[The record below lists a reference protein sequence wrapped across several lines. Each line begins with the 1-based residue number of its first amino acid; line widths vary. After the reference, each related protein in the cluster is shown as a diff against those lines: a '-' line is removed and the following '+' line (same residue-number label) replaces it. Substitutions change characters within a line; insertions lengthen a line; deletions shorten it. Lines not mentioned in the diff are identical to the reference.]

1 MILSFDYDRTY
12 FPAFPVVEMSV
23 VATASGGQKQAVVGL
38 IDSGSDATQIPQQ
51 ILLAIGARE
60 IDRRWVRDL
69 YGIRHPAP
77 IYGVQIEIGDL
88 LLPGIEVIGRPGI
101 DEIIVGRDVL
111 NQLIVTLNG
120 LAHVA
125 EVRD

>member
-1 MILSFDYDRTY
+1 MILSFDYDRNY
-12 FPAFPVVEMSV
+12 FPAFPVVEMGV
-23 VATASGGQKQAVVGL
+23 VATAGGQKQTVVGL

-77 IYGVQIEIGDL
+77 IYGVQIEIGDF

>member
-1 MILSFDYDRTY
+1 MILSFDYDRNY
-12 FPAFPVVEMSV
+12 FPAFPVVEMHV
-23 VATASGGQKQAVVGL
+23 VATTGGQKQTVIGL

-51 ILLAIGARE
+51 ILLAIGARQ